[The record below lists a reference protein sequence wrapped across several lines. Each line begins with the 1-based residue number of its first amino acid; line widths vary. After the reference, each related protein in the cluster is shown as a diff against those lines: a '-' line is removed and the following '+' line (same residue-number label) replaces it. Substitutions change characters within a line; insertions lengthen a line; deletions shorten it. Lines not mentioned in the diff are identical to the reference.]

1 MTGMTEFLESLALFP
16 LVLTIGCFQFAQWLQ
31 KKLKTP
37 ICNPI
42 IVSTLLAIGVLLLTG
57 TPVQA
62 YESGMSGFQWLMTP
76 ATVCLALPLYEQ
88 FKILRKNLPAI
99 LTGVAAG
106 TAASLLLI
114 FFACRLFRLD
124 SQITVSLLPKSIT
137 SAMGMI
143 LSEQNGG
150 LASLT
155 VPAIVLSGILG
166 NLSGSF
172 LCKLLKISHPIAQG
186 VAFGTASHVMGTSR
200 ATQIDPL
207 TGAVSSLSLTAAGV
221 LTTLLFPLFL

>member
-1 MTGMTEFLESLALFP
+1 MTEFLEDLTLLP
-16 LVLTIGCFQFAQWLQ
+16 LVLTIGCYQFALWLQ

-42 IVSTLLAIGVLLLTG
+42 VVSTVLVIGILLLTG
-57 TPVQA
+57 TSPQTYQA
-62 YESGMSGFQWLMTP
+62 GMAGFQWLMTP

-106 TAASLLLI
+106 TAVSLLLI
-114 FFACRLFRLD
+114 FFACRLFHLD

-155 VPAIVLSGILG
+155 VPAIVFSGILG

-172 LCKLLKISHPIAQG
+172 LCRLLNISHPIAQG
-186 VAFGTASHVMGTSR
+186 VAFGTASHVIGTSR
-200 ATQIDPL
+200 AVQIDPL
-207 TGAVSSLSLTAAGV
+207 AGAVSSMSLAAAGV
-221 LTTLLFPLFL
+221 LTTVLFPLFL